1 MSRLGRIQNTWGM
14 MLSAQKDTPRGQQ
27 EGVKKGTSTGENP
40 RASHEQRTQSFS
52 HDGGVVE
59 RVTDGHV
66 SAIGH
71 HHEEEIINIT
81 KKHIKIHL

>member
-1 MSRLGRIQNTWGM
+1 M
-14 MLSAQKDTPRGQQ
+14 SAQKDPPPWGQQ

-66 SAIGH
+66 SVIGH
-71 HHEEEIINIT
+71 HHEEEIINTT